1 MSLVVENY
9 IKELYMI
16 LAKGDIESET
26 FNNALSIEM
35 AIMKLSKSGNLSRLD
50 IEILRKVAEG
60 FSLNEISN
68 LLNIHRKRVITSFK
82 KSCRKVAYLL
92 GGDFT
97 NDGFFEKHLLD

>member
-16 LAKGDIESET
+16 LAKGDIEDET
-26 FNNALSIEM
+26 YNNALSIEM
-35 AIMKLSKSGNLSRLD
+35 AITKLSSSGNLSSFDTL
-50 IEILRKVAEG
+50 ILRKVAEG

-68 LLNIHRKRVITSFK
+68 LLNVHRKRVITSFK
-82 KSCRKVAYLL
+82 KSCNKVAYLL

-97 NDGFFEKHLLD
+97 NDGFFEKRLLD